1 MTRGRSGNKTYTGFN
16 GASDHQL
23 RSLRLSDRSDPN
35 LKNRKLPPSQEA
47 MRRAVEAG
55 MCPFCG
61 DQFQN
66 IAAHTNRTH
75 GVAANDLKDILG
87 IPHTRPVCT
96 PELSKKNSEAQKGVK
111 DADFMERMRAAKK
124 GGERKMSEGG
134 KQSNRDKLSKWRA
147 TTDDGGQKQ
156 RIEAMRSSKRRMAEK
171 NEPKYQE
178 GFRLIR
184 EGYMLKDVAQRLG
197 INKGVL
203 SRKWRER
210 YPDTDLRSVRHQ
222 AKRLVSDE

>member
-1 MTRGRSGNKTYTGFN
+1 MTRGRRGNQTYTGFN

-23 RSLRLSDRSDPN
+23 RSLRLSDRSEPN
-35 LKNRKLPPSQEA
+35 RQSRKLPPSQEA

-66 IAAHTNRTH
+66 IAGHTNRTH
-75 GVAANDLKDILG
+75 GVPADELKDILG
-87 IPHTRPVCT
+87 IPRTRPVCT
-96 PELSKKNSEAQKGVK
+96 PELSKTNSEAQKAVK
-111 DADFMERMRAAKK
+111 DADFMELMREAKR
-124 GGERKMSEGG
+124 GGKRKMSEGG
-134 KQSNRDKLSKWRA
+134 KQANRDKLSNWRA
-147 TTDDGGQKQ
+147 TTGDGGEQQ
-156 RIEAMRSSKRRMAEK
+156 RIEAMRSSKRRLAEK

-178 GFRLIR
+178 AFRLIR

-197 INKGVL
+197 MNKNVL

-210 YPDTDLRSVRHQ
+210 YSDIDLRSVRHQ
-222 AKRLVSDE
+222 AKRLVTDE